1 MEAQRAFV
9 AVVREGSFTAAATQL
24 SLPKSTVSR
33 RVAGLEEQLG
43 VSLLARTTR
52 AVRPTDLGLAYYER
66 VRRIVAS
73 LDEANASVTEQQTA
87 ISGPLRVTAPSTLGH
102 FYLSQMVLAFA
113 EEQPAVQVELHLTD
127 RLVNV
132 VEEGFDV
139 AIRAGK
145 LQPSSLIARRL
156 GDTGPVLCASPSY
169 LATAP
174 PLDRSDQLTNHDCL
188 VNDQVAWGARWDL
201 GDGRPVRVRPRLSS
215 NSWEVLR
222 EAALTGLGVAL
233 MPDVHVSQDIAA
245 GRLIRL
251 LPDRITA
258 ADGLWVM
265 YTPHRYLSPKVRAFV
280 DHLVRAF
287 SAKSTKSLG
296 AP

>member
-9 AVVREGSFTAAATQL
+9 TVVREGSFTTAAARL
-24 SLPKSTVSR
+24 NLPKSTVSR
-33 RVAGLEEQLG
+33 RVAALEEQLG

-66 VRRIVAS
+66 VQVLLAN
-73 LDEANASVTEQQTA
+73 LDEANASVAEQHTA
-87 ISGPLRVTAPSTLGH
+87 ISGTLRVTAPSTLGH
-102 FYLSQMVLAFA
+102 FYLSKMVLAFA
-113 EEQPAVQVELHLTD
+113 EREPAVHVAIHLTD
-127 RLVNV
+127 RVVNF

-156 GDTGPVLCASPSY
+156 GDAGPVLCASPAY

-174 PLDRSDQLTNHDCL
+174 ALNSIDQIADHDCL
-188 VNDQVAWGARWDL
+188 VNDQVAWGARWDF
-201 GDGRPVRVRPRLSS
+201 GDGHTHRVRPRLTS
-215 NSWEVLR
+215 NNWEMLR
-222 EAALTGLGVAL
+222 EAAVAGLGVAL
-233 MPDVHVSQDIAA
+233 MPDVHVSQDILA
-245 GRLIRL
+245 GRLVRL
-251 LPDRITA
+251 LPDQMNP

-280 DHLVRAF
+280 DHLVQAF
-287 SAKSTKSLG
+287 AAQSSA
-296 AP
+296 APRTQ